1 LVTFEEISPAD
12 FFYRNRD
19 IAGFTNPARA
29 IFSSVRELVENALD
43 SSDLSNIPPEIY
55 IRLSKEDSEE
65 TQGELGVGVYRLRVM
80 DNGSGIPARHVPS
93 AFGQVLFGSKY
104 KLKQARGTFGLG
116 GTMAILYGQITTHKP
131 VEIKSS
137 TGTSKTY
144 EYKLMIDIQRNRP
157 LILDRKIRRN
167 KEQWRGTI
175 VEFSLE
181 GDYFRAISKI
191 LEYLKQTALVTPYA
205 ELRFVDPKG
214 RLYLFS
220 RATKK
225 MPPPPKET
233 LPHPYGVDVETIQR
247 LVRVTECRNM
257 VDFMRTHFHRVGE
270 GISLSFLEFA
280 GFIKS
285 EDPKKLKNEDV
296 TRLLQV
302 MKKFKKSF
310 DDVSIEA
317 VEKLLKTTT
326 SRNMLSFLE
335 TNFQKVD
342 KNVILRLLLAA
353 GFIKTKNPRK
363 LRSDEIVRLV
373 RMMKRFKGF
382 LPPDAS
388 CLSPLGEELLET
400 GILKELRP
408 EFIAVSQRKPSTYS
422 GHPFIVETA
431 IAYGGNIPKKDDI
444 LIYRFANRIPLLY
457 DEASDVSVRVI
468 RSMNW
473 RRYKVTSDMP
483 IAILVH
489 LCSTKVPYKTVG
501 KEFIADRPEVK
512 GEILNGI
519 REVAR
524 RIQKFLTKREYV
536 KKKTRSL
543 TIFSKFLPKIAKF
556 STELAKQQELPHIT
570 KILAGILED
579 YGESIVWYPQEE
591 VGAGVAI
598 KAFVQTVQAKDVVI
612 EPDYG
617 PKDYLQIYVLS
628 SINQRDK
635 IVHQNLEYEVETIQD
650 SRFEN
655 QLVYR
660 TAICKRKI
668 ENEHNRFERKSKAS
682 STKQTFLVTN
692 K

>member
-1 LVTFEEISPAD
+1 MVTFEEISPAD

-29 IFSSVRELVENALD
+29 IFSSIRELVENALD
-43 SSDLSNIPPEIY
+43 ASDLSNIPPEIY
-55 IRLSKEDSEE
+55 IRLSQEDAEE

-80 DNGSGIPARHVPS
+80 DNGSGIPARHIPS

-116 GTMAILYGQITTHKP
+116 GTMAVLYGQITTHKP
-131 VEIKSS
+131 VEVKSS
-137 TGTSKTY
+137 TGTSKIY

-181 GDYFRAISKI
+181 GDYFRAVSKI

-205 ELRFVDPKG
+205 DIKFVDPKG
-214 RLYLFS
+214 RLYLFT

-247 LVRVTECRNM
+247 LIRVTECQNM
-257 VDFMRTHFHRVGE
+257 VGFMQKHFHRVGG

-285 EDPKKLKNEDV
+285 EDPKRLKHEDV
-296 TRLLQV
+296 VRLV
-302 MKKFKKSF
+302 HMMKKSKKFF
-310 DDVSIEA
+310 DDVN
-317 VEKLLKTTT
+317 VEKVGRLIKTAH
-326 SRNMLSFLE
+326 SRNMLEFME
-335 TNFQKVD
+335 THFPKVD

-353 GFIKTKNPRK
+353 GFIKTKDPRK
-363 LRSDEIVRLV
+363 LRSDEVVRLV
-373 RMMKRFKGF
+373 RMMKRFNGF

-400 GILKELRP
+400 GILKELKP

-468 RSMNW
+468 KSMNW
-473 RRYKVTSDMP
+473 RRYKVTPDMP
-483 IAILVH
+483 LAILVH
-489 LCSTKVPYKTVG
+489 VCSTKVPYKTVG
-501 KEFIADRPEVK
+501 KEFIADRPEVN

-524 RIQKFLTKREYV
+524 ELQKFLTKREYV
-536 KKKTRSL
+536 EKERRRL
-543 TIFSKFLPKIAKF
+543 TVFSKYLPKIARF
-556 STELAKQQELPHIT
+556 STN
-570 KILAGILED
+570 LAGKK
-579 YGESIVWYPQEE
+579 EE
-591 VGAGVAI
+591 PN
-598 KAFVQTVQAKDVVI
+598 I
-612 EPDYG
+612 ELLLRSV
-617 PKDYLQIYVLS
+617 K
-628 SINQRDK
+628 
-635 IVHQNLEYEVETIQD
+635 
-650 SRFEN
+650 
-655 QLVYR
+655 
-660 TAICKRKI
+660 KI
-668 ENEHNRFERKSKAS
+668 EE
-682 STKQTFLVTN
+682 QGD
-692 K
+692 

>member
-19 IAGFTNPARA
+19 IAGFTNPTRA
-29 IFSSVRELVENALD
+29 IFSSIRELVENALD
-43 SSDLSNIPPEIY
+43 ASDLSNVPPEIY
-55 IRLSKEDSEE
+55 IRLSRENAEE
-65 TQGELGVGVYRLRVM
+65 TQTELGVGVYTLRVV
-80 DNGSGIPARHVPS
+80 DNGSGIPARHIPS

-131 VEIKSS
+131 VQVKSS

-167 KEQWRGTI
+167 KERWRGTI

-181 GDYFRAISKI
+181 GDYFRAMSKI

-205 ELRFVDPKG
+205 DIKFVDPKG
-214 RLYLFS
+214 RLYLFT

-247 LVRVTECRNM
+247 LIRVTECRNM
-257 VDFMRTHFHRVGE
+257 LDFMQKHFHRVGK
-270 GISLSFLEFA
+270 GISLTFLEFA
-280 GFIKS
+280 GFVKS
-285 EDPKKLKNEDV
+285 EDLKNLKHEDV
-296 TRLLQV
+296 IRLV
-302 MKKFKKSF
+302 HTMKKFKKFF
-310 DDVSIEA
+310 DGEN
-317 VEKLLKTTT
+317 VEKVEHLIKTTQ
-326 SRNMLSFLE
+326 SRNMLDFMK
-335 TNFQKVD
+335 THFQKVD
-342 KNVILRLLLAA
+342 KKIILRLLLAA
-353 GFIKTKNPRK
+353 GFIKTKDPRK
-363 LRSDEIVRLV
+363 LRSDEVVKLV
-373 RMMKRFKGF
+373 RMMKRFNGF

-400 GILKELRP
+400 GILKELKP
-408 EFIAVSQRKPSTYS
+408 EFIAISQRKPSTYS

-473 RRYKVTSDMP
+473 RRYKVTPEMP
-483 IAILVH
+483 IAIMVH
-489 LCSTKVPYKTVG
+489 VCSTKVPYKTVG

-524 RIQKFLTKREYV
+524 QLQKFLTKREYAE
-536 KKKTRSL
+536 KERRRL
-543 TIFSKFLPKIAKF
+543 TVFSKYLPKIARF
-556 STELAKQQELPHIT
+556 STNLARKKE
-570 KILAGILED
+570 
-579 YGESIVWYPQEE
+579 
-591 VGAGVAI
+591 
-598 KAFVQTVQAKDVVI
+598 
-612 EPDYG
+612 EPDIEMLLRSV
-617 PKDYLQIYVLS
+617 K
-628 SINQRDK
+628 
-635 IVHQNLEYEVETIQD
+635 
-650 SRFEN
+650 
-655 QLVYR
+655 
-660 TAICKRKI
+660 KI
-668 ENEHNRFERKSKAS
+668 EEKRD
-682 STKQTFLVTN
+682 
-692 K
+692 